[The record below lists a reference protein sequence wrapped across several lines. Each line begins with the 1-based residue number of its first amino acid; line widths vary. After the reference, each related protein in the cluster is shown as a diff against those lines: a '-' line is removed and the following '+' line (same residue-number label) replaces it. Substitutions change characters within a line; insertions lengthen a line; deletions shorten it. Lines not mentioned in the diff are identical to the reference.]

1 MARRKRTNTEPGA
14 AKLIKRY
21 GNRKLYDTQQ
31 SRYVTL
37 DEISQM
43 VRRGEEL
50 RVVDNRTQED
60 LTAVTLT
67 QIMLEEQKNKNNILP
82 LSLCKN
88 LIQEGGDCLTDWLQK
103 GRESLNTMRMEAEEH
118 IARLIEKG
126 HGTREEGTHLLKDW
140 FINPQKTLDLIQK
153 RVDERVRYFFSHWTG
168 LDELERQ
175 LRELERQVGGLEDK
189 LSRQDGRTT

>member
-1 MARRKRTNTEPGA
+1 MARHKKKGFDPGG

-21 GNRKLYDTQQ
+21 GNRKLYDTEQ

-37 DEISQM
+37 EEISQM
-43 VRRGEEL
+43 VRRGEEI

-88 LIQEGGDCLTDWLQK
+88 LIREGGDCLSDWLQK
-103 GRESLNTMRMEAEEH
+103 GRESLSSMRMEAEEH
-118 IARLIEKG
+118 ITRFIEKG
-126 HGTREEGTHLLKDW
+126 HGTKEEGAQFLKEW
-140 FINPQKTLDLIQK
+140 LGNPHRTLDLIQK
-153 RVDERVRYFFSHWTG
+153 RIDERIRYFFYQVTG
-168 LDELERQ
+168 LEELEKQIQELERQ
-175 LRELERQVGGLEDK
+175 LGRLEDR
-189 LSRQDGRTT
+189 LSHVDG

>member
-1 MARRKRTNTEPGA
+1 MARRKRQNPDPGS

-37 DEISQM
+37 DEISKM
-43 VRRGEEL
+43 VRRGEDI
-50 RVVDNRTQED
+50 RVIDNRTQED

-88 LIQEGGDCLTDWLQK
+88 LIQEGGDCLSDWLHK
-103 GRESLNTMRMEAEEH
+103 GRESLNTMRIEAEEH

-126 HGTREEGTHLLKDW
+126 HGTREEGSHLLKDW
-140 FINPQKTLDLIQK
+140 FISPQKTIDLIQK
-153 RVDERVRYFFSHWTG
+153 KIDERIRYFFYQLTG
-168 LDELERQ
+168 LDELERHLQ
-175 LRELERQVGGLEDK
+175 ELDYQVGRLEER
-189 LSRQDGRTT
+189 LSGHDEARR

>member
-1 MARRKRTNTEPGA
+1 LTRKKRAGTDPGS

-37 DEISQM
+37 DEISRM

-50 RVVDNRTQED
+50 RVIDNRTQED

-103 GRESLNTMRMEAEEH
+103 GRESLNSMRVEAEEH

-126 HGTREEGTHLLKDW
+126 HGTREDGASLLKDW
-140 FINPQKTLDLIQK
+140 LTNPQKSLDFIQK
-153 RVDERVRYFFSHWTG
+153 KIDERIRYFFSHLTG

-175 LRELERQVGGLEDK
+175 IRELESQVGGLEDR
-189 LSRQDGRTT
+189 LSRCDEQAK

>member
-1 MARRKRTNTEPGA
+1 MARRKRQDPDTGS

-21 GNRKLYDTQQ
+21 GNRKLYDTRQ

-37 DEISQM
+37 DEISKM
-43 VRRGEEL
+43 VRRGEDI
-50 RVVDNRTQED
+50 RVIDNRTQED

-88 LIQEGGDCLTDWLQK
+88 LIQEGGDCLSDWLHK
-103 GRESLNTMRMEAEEH
+103 GRESLNTMRIEAEEH

-126 HGTREEGTHLLKDW
+126 HGTREEGSHLLKDW
-140 FINPQKTLDLIQK
+140 FISPQKTVDLIQK
-153 RVDERVRYFFSHWTG
+153 KIDERIRYFFYQWTG
-168 LDELERQ
+168 LDELERHLQ
-175 LRELERQVGGLEDK
+175 ELENQVGRLEQR
-189 LSRQDGRTT
+189 LSGQDEGSR

>member
-1 MARRKRTNTEPGA
+1 MTRRKTAGADPGS

-21 GNRKLYDTQQ
+21 GNRKLYDTQL

-37 DEISQM
+37 DEISRM
-43 VRRGEEL
+43 VRRGEDL
-50 RVVDNRTQED
+50 RVIDNRTRED

-88 LIQEGGDCLTDWLQK
+88 LIQEGGDCLADWLQK
-103 GRESLNTMRMEAEEH
+103 GRESLSSMRAEAEEH

-126 HGTREEGTHLLKDW
+126 HGTREDGTSLLKDW
-140 FINPQKTLDLIQK
+140 LANPQKSLDFIQRK
-153 RVDERVRYFFSHWTG
+153 IDERIRYFFSHLTG

-175 LRELERQVGGLEDK
+175 IRELESQVGCLEDR
-189 LSRQDGRTT
+189 LSRCDERAT

>member
-1 MARRKRTNTEPGA
+1 VARRKKKTDPSA

-21 GNRKLYDTQQ
+21 GNRKLYDTEQ

-37 DEISQM
+37 EEISQM
-43 VRRGEEL
+43 IRREEEI

-88 LIQEGGDCLTDWLQK
+88 LIQEGGDCLSDWLQK
-103 GRESLNTMRMEAEEH
+103 GRESLNSMRSEAEEH
-118 IARLIEKG
+118 IARFIEKG
-126 HGTREEGTHLLKDW
+126 HGTKEEGTHLLKEW
-140 FINPQKTLDLIQK
+140 FANPQKTLDLIQK
-153 RVDERVRYFFSHWTG
+153 KIDERIRYFFYHVTG
-168 LDELERQ
+168 LEELEKQ
-175 LRELERQVGGLEDK
+175 IQELEQQLGHLEERLSQV
-189 LSRQDGRTT
+189 DG

>member
-1 MARRKRTNTEPGA
+1 MARRKMDKSDPGS

-21 GNRKLYDTQQ
+21 GNRKLYDTGQ

-43 VRRGEEL
+43 VRRGEEI
-50 RVVDNRTQED
+50 RVVDNRTKED

-88 LIQEGGDCLTDWLQK
+88 LIQEGGDCLSDWLQK
-103 GRESLNTMRMEAEEH
+103 GKESLNSMRIETEEH

-126 HGTREEGTHLLKDW
+126 QETKGEGTLLLKDW
-140 FINPQKTLDLIQK
+140 FSTPQKTLDLIQK
-153 RVDERVRYFFSHWTG
+153 RIDERIRYFFQHLTG
-168 LDELERQ
+168 LDELEKQ
-175 LRELERQVGGLEDK
+175 LENLEAQIGHLEER
-189 LSRQDGRTT
+189 LSQNDG

>member
-1 MARRKRTNTEPGA
+1 MARRKKESAAPGA
-14 AKLIKRY
+14 EKLIKRY

-43 VRRGEEL
+43 VRRGEEI

-88 LIQEGGDCLTDWLQK
+88 LIQEGGDCLSDWLHK
-103 GRESLNTMRMEAEEH
+103 GRESLNTMRTETEEH
-118 IARLIEKG
+118 IAKLIEKG
-126 HGTREEGTHLLKDW
+126 HGTKEEGAHLLKDW
-140 FINPQKTLDLIQK
+140 FTSPQKTVDLIQK
-153 RVDERVRYFFSHWTG
+153 KIDERIRYFFYHLTG
-168 LDELERQ
+168 LDELEKQ
-175 LRELERQVGGLEDK
+175 LQELESQLGHLEER
-189 LSRQDGRTT
+189 LAHHDG

>member
-1 MARRKRTNTEPGA
+1 MARRKKEKADPSST
-14 AKLIKRY
+14 KLIKRY
-21 GNRKLYDTQQ
+21 GNRKLYDTGQ

-37 DEISQM
+37 EEISQM
-43 VRRGEEL
+43 VRRGEEI
-50 RVVDNRTQED
+50 RVLDNRTQED

-88 LIQEGGDCLTDWLQK
+88 LIQEGGECLSDWLHK
-103 GRESLNTMRMEAEEH
+103 GKESLNSMRIEAEEH

-126 HGTREEGTHLLKDW
+126 HGSKEEGTLLLKDW
-140 FINPQKTLDLIQK
+140 FSNPQKTLDLIQK
-153 RVDERVRYFFSHWTG
+153 NIDERIRYFFHHVTG

-175 LRELERQVGGLEDK
+175 IQELESQLGRLEK
-189 LSRQDGRTT
+189 RLSHYDG

>member
-1 MARRKRTNTEPGA
+1 VARRKKEKTDPSST
-14 AKLIKRY
+14 KLIKRY
-21 GNRKLYDTQQ
+21 GNRKLYDTEQ

-37 DEISQM
+37 EEISQM
-43 VRRGEEL
+43 VRRGEEI

-88 LIQEGGDCLTDWLQK
+88 LIQEGGDCLSDLLHK

-118 IARLIEKG
+118 ITKFIEKG
-126 HGTREEGTHLLKDW
+126 HGTKEEGTLILKDW
-140 FINPQKTLDLIQK
+140 FSNPQKTLDLIQK
-153 RVDERVRYFFSHWTG
+153 KIDERIRYFFYHVTG
-168 LDELERQ
+168 LEELEKQ
-175 LRELERQVGGLEDK
+175 IQELEGQLGRLEER
-189 LSRQDGRTT
+189 LSHYDG

>member
-1 MARRKRTNTEPGA
+1 MARRKKKNADPGA
-14 AKLIKRY
+14 EKLIKRY

-43 VRRGEEL
+43 VRRGEEI

-88 LIQEGGDCLTDWLQK
+88 LIQEGGDCLSDWLHR
-103 GRESLNTMRMEAEEH
+103 GRESLNTMRAETEEH

-126 HGTREEGTHLLKDW
+126 HDSRGEGAHLLKDW
-140 FINPQKTLDLIQK
+140 LTNPQKTLDIIQK
-153 RVDERVRYFFSHWTG
+153 RIDDRIRYFFYHLTG
-168 LDELERQ
+168 LDDLERQ
-175 LRELERQVGGLEDK
+175 LQELESQLGHLEER
-189 LSRQDGRTT
+189 LSHNSG

>member
-1 MARRKRTNTEPGA
+1 MPRRKKENTDPGA
-14 AKLIKRY
+14 EKLIKRY

-43 VRRGEEL
+43 VRRGEEIL
-50 RVVDNRTQED
+50 VIDNRTQED

-88 LIQEGGDCLTDWLQK
+88 LIQEGGDCLSDWLHRGK
-103 GRESLNTMRMEAEEH
+103 ESLNTMRIETEEH
-118 IARLIEKG
+118 LAKLIEKG
-126 HGTREEGTHLLKDW
+126 HDTREEGAHLLKDW
-140 FINPQKTLDLIQK
+140 FTSPQKTLDLIQK
-153 RVDERVRYFFSHWTG
+153 RIDERILYFFYHLTG
-168 LDELERQ
+168 LDELEKE
-175 LRELERQVGGLEDK
+175 LKELEGQLVHLEER
-189 LSRQDGRTT
+189 LSRNNG

>member
-1 MARRKRTNTEPGA
+1 VARRKRQDTDPGL

-43 VRRGEEL
+43 VRRGEDI
-50 RVVDNRTQED
+50 RVVDNKTQED

-67 QIMLEEQKNKNNILP
+67 QIMLEEQKNKHNILP

-88 LIQEGGDCLTDWLQK
+88 LIQEGGDCLSEWLHK
-103 GRESLNTMRMEAEEH
+103 GKESLNTMRIEAEEH
-118 IARLIEKG
+118 IARLVEKG
-126 HGTREEGTHLLKDW
+126 HGTKEEGTHLLKDW

-153 RVDERVRYFFSHWTG
+153 KIDERIRYFFYQLTG

-175 LRELERQVGGLEDK
+175 LQKLENQLGCLEERLARYDEQA
-189 LSRQDGRTT
+189 S

>member
-1 MARRKRTNTEPGA
+1 VARRKKKKTDPSA

-21 GNRKLYDTQQ
+21 GNRKLYDTEQ

-37 DEISQM
+37 EEISQM
-43 VRRGEEL
+43 VRREEEI

-88 LIQEGGDCLTDWLQK
+88 LIQEGGDCLSDWLQK
-103 GRESLNTMRMEAEEH
+103 GRESLSTMRTEAEEH
-118 IARLIEKG
+118 ITRFIEKG
-126 HGTREEGTHLLKDW
+126 HGTKEEGTHLLKEW
-140 FINPQKTLDLIQK
+140 FANPHKTLDLIQK
-153 RVDERVRYFFSHWTG
+153 KIDERIRYFFYHVTG
-168 LDELERQ
+168 LEELEKQ
-175 LRELERQVGGLEDK
+175 IQELEQQLGCLEERLSQV
-189 LSRQDGRTT
+189 DG

>member
-1 MARRKRTNTEPGA
+1 VARRKKENTDPGA
-14 AKLIKRY
+14 ERLIKRY

-43 VRRGEEL
+43 VRRGEEI
-50 RVVDNRTQED
+50 RVVDNKTQED

-88 LIQEGGDCLTDWLQK
+88 LIQEGGDRLSDWLHK
-103 GRESLNTMRMEAEEH
+103 GKESLNTMRIEAEEH

-126 HGTREEGTHLLKDW
+126 HDKN
-140 FINPQKTLDLIQK
+140 I
-153 RVDERVRYFFSHWTG
+153 DERIRYFFYQLTG
-168 LDELERQ
+168 LDELEKQ
-175 LRELERQVGGLEDK
+175 LQELESQLGHLEER
-189 LSRQDGRTT
+189 LSLYDG

>member
-1 MARRKRTNTEPGA
+1 V
-14 AKLIKRY
+14 KLIKRY

-31 SRYVTL
+31 SSYVTL
-37 DEISQM
+37 DEISKM
-43 VRRGEEL
+43 VRRGEDI

-88 LIQEGGDCLTDWLQK
+88 LIQEGGDCLSDWLHK
-103 GRESLNTMRMEAEEH
+103 GRESLATMRIEAEEH
-118 IARLIEKG
+118 IARLIDKG
-126 HGTREEGTHLLKDW
+126 HGTKEEGSQLLKDW

-153 RVDERVRYFFSHWTG
+153 KIDERIRYFFHQWTG
-168 LDELERQ
+168 LDELEKQ
-175 LRELERQVGGLEDK
+175 LQELEGQLGSLEDK
-189 LSRQDGRTT
+189 LARYDEQAG

>member
-1 MARRKRTNTEPGA
+1 MARRKRQSSDPGS

-21 GNRKLYDTQQ
+21 GNRKLYDTRQ

-37 DEISQM
+37 DEISKM
-43 VRRGEEL
+43 VRNGEDI

-88 LIQEGGDCLTDWLQK
+88 LIQEGGDCLSDWLHK
-103 GRESLNTMRMEAEEH
+103 GRESLNTMRIEAEEH
-118 IARLIEKG
+118 IAKLVEKG
-126 HGTREEGTHLLKDW
+126 QSTREEGQSLLKDW
-140 FINPQKTLDLIQK
+140 FTSPQKTLDLIQK
-153 RVDERVRYFFSHWTG
+153 KIDERIRYFFYQLTG
-168 LDELERQ
+168 LDELEKQ
-175 LRELERQVGGLEDK
+175 IQDLEDQIG
-189 LSRQDGRTT
+189 SAHRSSSG